1 MGRETLDLV
10 KARTRKED
18 GDDDD
23 DDGNDEEEEEEEL
36 GFLCCLAWF
45 MLKILRNIVINRKL
59 NKTLILVVI
68 TYNIQDDG
76 EEERF
81 ANERFLCDCVKLV
94 LVFIETN

>member
-23 DDGNDEEEEEEEL
+23 DDDDDDDEEEL

-59 NKTLILVVI
+59 NKTLTLVVI
-68 TYNIQDDG
+68 TYSLEDDG

-81 ANERFLCDCVKLV
+81 CK
-94 LVFIETN
+94 